1 MRLCYVI
8 FSTAEWSWH
17 VINAIFILLSGALAK
32 RIQRKDPED
41 GEHRVAKEQQ
51 QSTRLRMDDGPNDA
65 VVFGRTS
72 ERGLHLSH
80 RRSTRRHCH
89 SQPDDCLKFQ
99 ISIPA
104 NFVLLL
110 FVLLLFLKSISK
122 ILNKFFYE

>member
-1 MRLCYVI
+1 M
-8 FSTAEWSWH
+8 
-17 VINAIFILLSGALAK
+17 INAVFIVSSGALAK

-51 QSTRLRMDDGPNDA
+51 QSTGLRMDDGPNDA

-80 RRSTRRHCH
+80 CHSTRRHCH

-99 ISIPA
+99 TSIPA
-104 NFVLLL
+104 NFVLLLLL

-122 ILNKFFYE
+122 ILSKFFYE